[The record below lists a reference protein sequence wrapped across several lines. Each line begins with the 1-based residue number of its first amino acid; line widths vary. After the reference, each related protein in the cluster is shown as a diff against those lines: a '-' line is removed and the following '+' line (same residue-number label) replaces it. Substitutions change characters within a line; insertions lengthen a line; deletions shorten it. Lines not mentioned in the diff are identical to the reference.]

1 MKKKPTYKVPVATC
15 AIVLV
20 VGAITLGVLMETRE
34 MAPPRKYE
42 VDMSGDVIG
51 IDNGPKTPVLTKEEV
66 KEEVKEKPVE
76 SKKEESAEE
85 PEEPVIVP
93 SVPEGQTE
101 SAPSVKVPK
110 PEIKKPTVESIGE

>member
-1 MKKKPTYKVPVATC
+1 
-15 AIVLV
+15 
-20 VGAITLGVLMETRE
+20 METRE

-66 KEEVKEKPVE
+66 KEEVKKETPKPVE

-93 SVPEGQTE
+93 SVPDGQAE